1 MQVGIWKDAG
11 NNDFFYIYMSHFTE
25 IKWCLEALNASIWIL
40 VGDTE
45 NVRHKSCKS
54 FIIQTD
60 ICLSRPKV
68 NLCNIRGK

>member
-1 MQVGIWKDAG
+1 MI
-11 NNDFFYIYMSHFTE
+11 HFTE